1 MTDRFTGRTALVTG
15 ASRGIGRAI
24 AERLL
29 AEGANVVVTARGEE
43 DLASLVEA
51 HGAERVAAVAG
62 NIGDD
67 AHRERLFAEADA
79 RFGGIDLLVNN
90 VGINPV
96 FGPMSEITYAAALKI
111 LETNVLGATRLVQL
125 AVAHGLPSRDG
136 AAIVNVASIAGVASA
151 PGIGMYGVSKSAL
164 IGLTRQFARELAP
177 RVRVNAVA
185 PAAVRTKFAAA
196 LLENE
201 EQLREAYPLAR
212 IGEPEDIAGPATFLL
227 SRDAAGITGQCLVID
242 GGASLIVGE

>member
-1 MTDRFTGRTALVTG
+1 
-15 ASRGIGRAI
+15 
-24 AERLL
+24 
-29 AEGANVVVTARGEE
+29 
-43 DLASLVEA
+43 
-51 HGAERVAAVAG
+51 
-62 NIGDD
+62 
-67 AHRERLFAEADA
+67 
-79 RFGGIDLLVNN
+79 
-90 VGINPV
+90 
-96 FGPMSEITYAAALKI
+96 
-111 LETNVLGATRLVQL
+111 
-125 AVAHGLPSRDG
+125 
-136 AAIVNVASIAGVASA
+136 
-151 PGIGMYGVSKSAL
+151 MYGVSKSAL

-227 SRDAAGITGQCLVID
+227 SRDAAWITGQCLVID